1 MVQLIDSDIQTK
13 EVLDWQGLH
22 LFHFGSSSCSQKTR
36 VCLNLK
42 NIDWGSHLVNLGAG
56 ENYTEFY
63 LGINPRGLVP
73 TLVHDGE
80 VHIESND
87 ILTLLEERFPEVK
100 LIPAGMADQV
110 AELLHHEDD
119 LHLDLRTLTFR
130 FTQPRGK
137 EPRSKEAL
145 QHYRERG
152 SGTVQGERDAYKDV
166 ELEFWQTAA
175 DTGITDDA
183 VRISAGRFKAAIDD
197 LTERLQSSKNLL
209 GEDITVLDIAWV
221 IYINR
226 LVRCGYPLERL
237 HPKVNEWFWPL
248 RQSPEFDQEM
258 QVPPEVQKA
267 VDERHQEQRQTGTT
281 LAEVAGL

>member
-1 MVQLIDSDIQTK
+1 MVQLIESDIQTK

-22 LFHFGSSSCSQKTR
+22 LFHFPSSSCSQKTR

-42 NIDWGSHLVNLGAG
+42 NIEWQSHLINLGGG
-56 ENYTEFY
+56 ENYSEYY

-100 LIPAGMADQV
+100 LIPDGMADQM

-145 QHYRERG
+145 QNYRDRG
-152 SGTVQGERDAYKDV
+152 SGTVQGERDAHKDV
-166 ELEFWQTAA
+166 ELEFWETAA
-175 DTGITDDA
+175 DTGITDEA
-183 VRISAGRFKAAIDD
+183 VRISTGRFKAALDELNEQLKD
-197 LTERLQSSKNLL
+197 NKNLL
-209 GEDITVLDIAWV
+209 GDDLTVLDVAWV
-221 IYINR
+221 VYINR

-237 HPKVNEWFWPL
+237 HPTVNEWFWPL
-248 RQSPEFDQEM
+248 RNSPEFDQEM
-258 QVPPEVQKA
+258 QVPPDVQNA
-267 VDERHQEQRQTGTT
+267 VDERHEQQRLDGTT

>member
-1 MVQLIDSDIQTK
+1 MVQLIESDIQTK

-22 LFHFGSSSCSQKTR
+22 LFHFPSSSCSQKTR

-42 NIDWGSHLVNLGAG
+42 NIEWQSHLINLGGG
-56 ENYTEFY
+56 ENYSEYY

-100 LIPAGMADQV
+100 LIPDGMADQM

-145 QHYRERG
+145 QNYRDRG
-152 SGTVQGERDAYKDV
+152 SGTVQGERDAHKDV
-166 ELEFWQTAA
+166 ELEFWETAA
-175 DTGITDDA
+175 DTGITDEA
-183 VRISAGRFKAAIDD
+183 VRISTGRFKAALDELNEQLKD
-197 LTERLQSSKNLL
+197 NKNLL
-209 GEDITVLDIAWV
+209 GDDLTVLDVAWV
-221 IYINR
+221 VYINR

-237 HPKVNEWFWPL
+237 HPTVNEWFWPL
-248 RQSPEFDQEM
+248 RNSPEFDQEM
-258 QVPPEVQKA
+258 QVPPDVQKA
-267 VDERHQEQRQTGTT
+267 VDERHEQQRLDGTT

>member
-1 MVQLIDSDIQTK
+1 MVQLIESDIQTK

-22 LFHFGSSSCSQKTR
+22 LFHFPSSSCSQKTR

-42 NIDWGSHLVNLGAG
+42 NIEWQSHLINLGGG
-56 ENYTEFY
+56 ENYSEYY

-100 LIPAGMADQV
+100 LIPDGMADQM

-145 QHYRERG
+145 QNYRDRG
-152 SGTVQGERDAYKDV
+152 SGTVQGERDAHKDV
-166 ELEFWQTAA
+166 ELEFWETAA
-175 DTGITDDA
+175 DTGITDEA
-183 VRISAGRFKAAIDD
+183 VRISTGRFKAALDELNEQLKD
-197 LTERLQSSKNLL
+197 NKNLL
-209 GEDITVLDIAWV
+209 GDDLTVLDVAWV
-221 IYINR
+221 VYINR

-237 HPKVNEWFWPL
+237 HPTVNEWIWPL
-248 RQSPEFDQEM
+248 RNSPEFDQEM
-258 QVPPEVQKA
+258 QVPPDVQKA
-267 VDERHQEQRQTGTT
+267 VDERHEQQRLDGTT

>member
-1 MVQLIDSDIQTK
+1 MVQLFESDILTK
-13 EVLDWQGLH
+13 EVMDWEGVH
-22 LFHFGSSSCSQKTR
+22 LFHFHSSSCSQKAR
-36 VCLNLK
+36 VFMNLK
-42 NIDWGSHLVNLGAG
+42 GIDWEGHHINLGGG
-56 ENYTEFY
+56 ENYTEYY

-87 ILTLLEERFPEVK
+87 ILTLLDERFPDNK
-100 LIPAGMADQV
+100 LIPPRMEENM

-119 LHLDLRTLTFR
+119 LHLDVRTITFR

-137 EPRSKEAL
+137 KPRSDETL

-152 SGTVQGERDAYKDV
+152 TGTVRGEKDIHKDV
-166 ELEFWQTAA
+166 ELNFWKTAN

-183 VRISAGRFKAAIDD
+183 VKVSAGKFKVALDD
-197 LTERLQSSKNLL
+197 LNERLESNTYLL
-209 GEDITVLDIAWV
+209 GDDITILDIAWI
-221 IYINR
+221 IYVNR

-248 RQSPEFDQEM
+248 RQREEFDKEM

-267 VDERHQEQRQTGTT
+267 VEDHHEQQRKEGRT
-281 LAEVAGL
+281 LVDVAGL

>member
-1 MVQLIDSDIQTK
+1 MVQLLESDIQTK

-22 LFHFGSSSCSQKTR
+22 LFHFPSSSCSQKTR

-42 NIDWGSHLVNLGAG
+42 NIDWQSHLVDLGAR
-56 ENYTEFY
+56 ENYSKYY

-100 LIPAGMADQV
+100 LIPPGMEDQV

-137 EPRSKEAL
+137 EPRSKENL
-145 QHYRERG
+145 KNYRERG
-152 SGTVQGERDAYKDV
+152 SGTVRGERDAHKDV
-166 ELEFWQTAA
+166 ELKFWETAA
-175 DTGITDDA
+175 GTGITDDA
-183 VRISAGRFKAAIDD
+183 VRVSAGRFKAAIDD
-197 LTERLQSSKNLL
+197 LAERLQDSKNLL
-209 GEDITVLDIAWV
+209 GDDLSMLDVAWV
-221 IYINR
+221 IYVNR

-237 HPKVNEWFWPL
+237 HPIVNEWFWPL
-248 RQSPEFDQEM
+248 RNSPEFDREM

-267 VDERHQEQRQTGTT
+267 VDERHEEQRNSGTT

>member
-1 MVQLIDSDIQTK
+1 MVQLIERDIQTK

-22 LFHFGSSSCSQKTR
+22 LFHFPSSSCSQKTR

-42 NIDWGSHLVNLGAG
+42 NIEWQSHLINLGGG
-56 ENYTEFY
+56 ENYSEYY

-100 LIPAGMADQV
+100 LIPDGMADQM

-145 QHYRERG
+145 QNYRDRG
-152 SGTVQGERDAYKDV
+152 SGTVQGERDAHKDV
-166 ELEFWQTAA
+166 ELEFWETAA
-175 DTGITDDA
+175 DTGITDEA
-183 VRISAGRFKAAIDD
+183 VRISTGRFKAALDELNEQLKD
-197 LTERLQSSKNLL
+197 NKNLL
-209 GEDITVLDIAWV
+209 GDDLTVLDVAWV
-221 IYINR
+221 VYINR

-237 HPKVNEWFWPL
+237 HPTVNEWFWPL
-248 RQSPEFDQEM
+248 RNSPEFDQEM
-258 QVPPEVQKA
+258 QVPPDVQKA
-267 VDERHQEQRQTGTT
+267 VDERHEQQRLDGTT